1 MNTEHRFGLVCETPV
16 GPYRITSNGESVVGI
31 WSNYAKRLPKIDEL
45 PAADDVCR
53 EAGRQL
59 TEYFDGQ
66 RQEFDL
72 PLSFA
77 GTEFNQRVWETLL
90 EIPYGV
96 TWSYGQLAA
105 QYPVAPKASRAV
117 GAANGRNPISIVVPC
132 HRVIGASGRH
142 VGYGGGLPAKA
153 WLLEHEAVGS
163 RQRLLI
169 YS

>member
-1 MNTEHRFGLVCETPV
+1 MNTESRFALVCETPV

-31 WSNYAKRLPKIDEL
+31 WSHYAKRMPKIEKL
-45 PAADDVCR
+45 PAADDVCH
-53 EAGRQL
+53 EAARQL
-59 TEYFDGQ
+59 KEYFDGQ

-72 PLSFA
+72 PLFFA

-105 QYPVAPKASRAV
+105 HIGAPKASRAV

-132 HRVIGASGRH
+132 HRVIGSTGRH

-153 WLLEHEAVGS
+153 WLLEHEGAGS
-163 RQRLLI
+163 RQRLPI
-169 YS
+169 FS